1 MAKDHNRLQGRIILA
16 QGWLPKDVIIHAL
29 QRVGADTDLCTLLVA
44 RGRLTR
50 DRADRVRNEVIRKL
64 GQPSQ
69 PLIQNVPRSV
79 NKRRTTT
86 NTNVQLPP
94 PLTKPTQQAAALRNF
109 VTDSSLFKKALFN
122 QRSPSIVGKRF
133 LRFEIVGELNRGAM
147 GVVYRARDVDSN
159 RPVAIKF
166 MLANNPSH
174 DEQTRFKREVGVLA
188 RLDHPHIVKVV
199 DFGVENGLLFFA
211 MELIEGQNLKDFVD
225 DMLRKTGQPPSWSQ
239 IAKILKSIAQAL
251 TYCHEMGIVH
261 RDIKPQNIIVEA
273 KTHRAVLLDFGL
285 IKKDRNKVGDS
296 FLSGGQSLTQHGELV
311 GTPAFMSP
319 EQFAPGGDFGSIG
332 PCSDV
337 WGFGATLF
345 YALSGTPPYNLPS
358 AIEIFR
364 SIMTYDAPRLAQ
376 RNPNAPD
383 WLHALCDACLLR
395 QSMFRPT
402 MADVAQG
409 LEERIAPQVDSNS
422 RSDSRSFSRSQV
434 RKKPSKKI
442 LGLFATAILLLLI
455 FLGSLPFIFKSEVKS
470 VDFRY
475 VKADQVWTKRPR
487 GRIVGQ
493 LTQPEALVNVA
504 GNMTVSDEEG
514 LFSRL
519 VELKEGENK
528 FEVEILEGTTKISR
542 QVIINLDLAPP
553 KIEVSGVLKKD
564 VLELKRLV
572 LKGKVLDKMPA
583 QIALGDQTIQL
594 KEDGEFVFPIPQSD
608 KSQRVTLR
616 ALDQAG
622 NLQERVLTV
631 LTPNALKKRKETV
644 FLLSDFEIWMRATP
658 EAQDQAIN
666 EIFNRLGG
674 DYQRLPAKSF
684 TCGKLELRLGRFRH
698 KRSGITLNL
707 VPGGS
712 IQIGSLLSDK
722 EQSIVKDLDSKIAE
736 FETALISLK
745 QEAELAK
752 ISDDYRRFLAKDA
765 ALADDRTKLARLR
778 EYVEGRSDMLDFL
791 RMTTKSSSDS
801 SITDVFAILRD
812 EPKLVDRFNTDLVDM
827 QQKGLLFTKERRR
840 RLKDNLERNKTDTLR
855 LKQIKRKLTEQPRK
869 WVRVEAILAGEF
881 EVTRKQWTR
890 FMKDKSINNNMDHP
904 IGNITWVEIQRWLEK
919 AGGGLRL
926 PSELEWEYCCR
937 AGSNKNYFWGPAFD
951 KSYAWVKE
959 NSDLRTRAL
968 SDHRSRP
975 NAFGLVDMLGNAA
988 ELTQD
993 VWVDRYDKERPSPR
1007 VSGARVLRGG
1017 SVRTSYMLCRSA
1029 SRWSIQKTRR
1039 SQFVGFRV
1047 FRSVPR

>member
-29 QRVGADTDLCTLLVA
+29 QRVRADTDLCTLLVA
-44 RGRLTR
+44 RGALTR
-50 DRADRVRNEVIRKL
+50 DRADRVRNEVLRKL
-64 GQPSQ
+64 GAPAQ
-69 PLIQNVPRSV
+69 PLIQQVPRGI

-86 NTNVQLPP
+86 NTNVNVNLPP
-94 PLTKPTQQAAALRNF
+94 PLTKPTQQHAAIRNF

-147 GVVYRARDVDSN
+147 GVVYRAIDVDSD

-166 MLANNPSH
+166 MLADNPSH

-225 DMLRKTGQPPSWSQ
+225 DMLRKTGQPPSWNQ

-251 TYCHEMGIVH
+251 SYCHEMGIVH

-273 KTHRAVLLDFGL
+273 KTQRAVLLDFGL
-285 IKKDRNKVGDS
+285 IKKDRTKVGES

-319 EQFAPGGDFGSIG
+319 EQFAPGGDFGAIG

-364 SIMTYDAPRLAQ
+364 SIMTYDAPQLAQ

-409 LEERIAPQVDSNS
+409 LEERIAPKVESSS
-422 RSDSRSFSRSQV
+422 RSDSRSFSRSKV
-434 RKKPSKKI
+434 RKKPSKQI

-455 FLGSLPFIFKSEVKS
+455 FLGSLPFLFKSDVKS
-470 VDFRY
+470 VDFVY

-519 VELKEGENK
+519 VELKEGENT
-528 FEVEILEGTTKISR
+528 FEIEILEGTKKISR
-542 QVIINLDLAPP
+542 QVTINLDLAPP
-553 KIEVSGVLKKD
+553 IIEISGTTEKD

-572 LKGKVLDKMPA
+572 LTGKVVDKMPA
-583 QIALGDQTIQL
+583 QIALGDKTIQL
-594 KEDGEFVFPIPQSD
+594 KEDGEFVFPIPQSG
-608 KSQRVTLR
+608 KAQTVTLR

-622 NLQERVLTV
+622 NLQERVLTIF
-631 LTPNALKKRKETV
+631 TPKALKNRKGTL
-644 FLLSDFEIWMRATP
+644 FLLSDFEIWMRAKP
-658 EAQDQAIN
+658 EPQDQAIN
-666 EIFNRLGG
+666 EIGNRLGSA
-674 DYQRLPAKSF
+674 YQRLPAKVF
-684 TCGKLELRLGRFRH
+684 QCGKLRIRLGRFRH
-698 KRSGITLNL
+698 KASGITLNL
-707 VPGGS
+707 IPGGS

-722 EQSIVKDLDSKIAE
+722 EKELVDKLDEKLLEYAAALSGLEQQAERSKVAD
-736 FETALISLK
+736 S
-745 QEAELAK
+745 
-752 ISDDYRRFLAKDA
+752 YRLFLAKDVA
-765 ALADDRTKLARLR
+765 TADFRTKLARLR
-778 EYVEGRSDMLDFL
+778 VFAQDRSDMLDIL
-791 RMTTKSSSDS
+791 RQLTQTSADS
-801 SITDVFAILRD
+801 SITDIFGVLRED
-812 EPKLVDRFNTDLVDM
+812 PKLIDQFNNDFIKM
-827 QQKGLLFTKERRR
+827 QKNFGGFTKERRIR
-840 RLKDNLERNKTDTLR
+840 QKRELERNKSETLR
-855 LKQIKRKLTEQPRK
+855 LKQIKRKLNEGPRK
-869 WVRVEAILAGEF
+869 WTRVDAVLAGEF

-890 FMKDKSINNNMDHP
+890 FMKNESITDRMNNP
-904 IGNITWVEIQRWLEK
+904 IGDVSWNEIQRWLNK
-919 AGGGLRL
+919 AGGELRL
-926 PSELEWEYCCR
+926 PTELEWEYCCR
-937 AGSNKNYFWGPAFD
+937 AGSNNNYFW
-951 KSYAWVKE
+951 
-959 NSDLRTRAL
+959 
-968 SDHRSRP
+968 
-975 NAFGLVDMLGNAA
+975 
-988 ELTQD
+988 
-993 VWVDRYDKERPSPR
+993 
-1007 VSGARVLRGG
+1007 
-1017 SVRTSYMLCRSA
+1017 
-1029 SRWSIQKTRR
+1029 
-1039 SQFVGFRV
+1039 
-1047 FRSVPR
+1047 